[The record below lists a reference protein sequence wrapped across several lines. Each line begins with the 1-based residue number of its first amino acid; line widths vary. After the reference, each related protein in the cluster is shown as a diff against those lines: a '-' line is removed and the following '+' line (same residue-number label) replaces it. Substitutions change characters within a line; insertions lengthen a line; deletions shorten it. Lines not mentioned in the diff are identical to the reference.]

1 MNNANMN
8 AHQNLTVIALGRSIG
23 TPCRRW
29 GISSYEY
36 ERAGYE
42 RRPKSGRHEESL
54 SKSQAFSEATQ
65 RTEEAKQSFS
75 QQSQNMM
82 TDTFRSA
89 TQYAQDQGFV
99 TDGSVDWSRM
109 SQDQQGQQY
118 MSELSATRQ
127 GSRPDYRKGKLMM
140 LLRMRPE
147 RPQSKLG

>member
-1 MNNANMN
+1 MLTKP
-8 AHQNLTVIALGRSIG
+8 LTVIALGRSIG

-127 GSRPDYRKGKLMM
+127 VMEQAGLSERKLMM